1 MPNLREKKSI
11 QDLVNSTINLFK
23 HGNVSMFSKI
33 SHIHTQSSSE
43 AQLNNSP
50 KKKERREGAVE
61 EKKSLFLMMVMRDFN
76 CMGQMVL
83 I

>member
-1 MPNLREKKSI
+1 
-11 QDLVNSTINLFK
+11 
-23 HGNVSMFSKI
+23 MFSKI

-50 KKKERREGAVE
+50 KKEERWEGAVE